1 MAPLKY
7 VALGSSIA
15 AGPGIPPIVDRFA
28 QRSANN
34 YPSILAKKLGAELT
48 DLSVS
53 GATLKNILSVSQNYF
68 YVISFKPQINGI
80 PADADI
86 VTISAGGNDIGY
98 ITGIMRNTW
107 STTFS
112 GRLIS
117 RLLPVAEDLSNQDVA
132 DRFTAIIDEIRKIA
146 PKALIILV
154 EYPTV
159 FGSDDPVQ
167 DIPLDKER
175 IRHHRSVAESLEK
188 AYQLAAKARPGVK
201 LISVGELSR
210 EHAVGSKEPWVSGM
224 NGTFGFHPNLEGM
237 QAVADIIY
245 EELKAEPRI
254 SSRI

>member
-7 VALGSSIA
+7 VALGSSVA
-15 AGPGIPPIVDRFA
+15 AGPGIPPITNRFA

-34 YPSILAKKLGAELT
+34 YPNILAKKLGAELT

-53 GATLKNILSVSQNYF
+53 GATLKNILSVPQTYF
-68 YVISFKPQINGI
+68 YLISFEPQIKGI

-98 ITGIMRNTW
+98 ITGIMRDTW

-112 GRLIS
+112 GRLLTG
-117 RLLPVAEDLSNQDVA
+117 LLPTAEDLSSQDVA

-146 PKALIILV
+146 PKALIVLV

-159 FGSDDPVQ
+159 FGSDEPIQ

-175 IRHHRSVAESLEK
+175 IRHHRSVADSLER

-210 EHAVGSKEPWVSGM
+210 EHAVGSKEPWVSR
-224 NGTFGFHPNLEGM
+224 NVGTFGFHPNLEGM
-237 QAVADIIY
+237 QAVADMVY
-245 EELKAEPRI
+245 QELKTENLV
-254 SSRI
+254 